1 MYTPGDS
8 AILAPLTP
16 SPNHSLTPSLKTK
29 AMSIIYKGKPFD
41 AESYRDSISTV
52 DKEGKRVWVY
62 PKKPKGKFTEYRTWV
77 SWVLLAI
84 LFSGPFIRIGGQP
97 LLLLNVVE
105 RKFVIFGQIFWP
117 QDFYL
122 FVLASLIGLIFI
134 VLFTVVY
141 GRVFCG
147 WVCPQTIFME
157 GVFRKIEYWIEG
169 DNTAQKKL
177 DRQAWNREKVLKKSS
192 KHLIFFAISFLIANT
207 FLAYIIGSDELLD
220 IITDPPAEHLTGLI
234 AILIFTGVFYWVF
247 ASFREQVCTTVC
259 PYGRLQG
266 VLLDKDSVVISYDY
280 TRGET
285 RGKFR
290 KGEDRAAADKG
301 DCVDCKLCV
310 SVCPTGIDIRNGTQL
325 ECINCTACIDAC
337 DSIMD
342 NVGLPKGLI
351 RYESESN
358 LQAGRTGMHWT
369 RRSIAYTVLLVV
381 LSVMFFAL
389 LFMRNQVETSLL
401 RTPGMLYQE
410 QEGDMISN
418 LYNYKIINKTQ
429 ESVPLTLRLL
439 EGKGEIKLIG
449 NQGSIRVPEGGTAEG
464 ALFIL
469 LPKASIHKA
478 SQKLEIGVFKGD
490 EQVETLK
497 TKFMGPV
504 GAQ

>member
-1 MYTPGDS
+1 
-8 AILAPLTP
+8 
-16 SPNHSLTPSLKTK
+16 
-29 AMSIIYKGKPFD
+29 MSIVYKGKPFD
-41 AESYRDSISTV
+41 PQSYRDSISTV
-52 DKEGKRVWVY
+52 DREGKRVWVY
-62 PKKPKGKFTEYRTWV
+62 PKKPKGKFTNYRSWV

-117 QDFYL
+117 HDFYL
-122 FVLASLIGLIFI
+122 FVLASLVGLVFI

-147 WVCPQTIFME
+147 WICPQTIFME
-157 GVFRKIEYWIEG
+157 MVFRKIEYWIEG

-177 DRQAWNREKVLKKSS
+177 DKQAWDKEKVVKKVS
-192 KHLIFFAISFLIANT
+192 KHAIFFAISFLIANT
-207 FLAYIIGSDELLD
+207 FLAYIIGSEELLD
-220 IITDPPAEHLTGLI
+220 IITDPPAAHIAGL
-234 AILIFTGVFYWVF
+234 ASILIFTGVFYWVF

-266 VLLDKDSVVISYDY
+266 VLLDRESVVISYDY
-280 TRGET
+280 TRGEA

-290 KGEDRAAADKG
+290 KGEDRKAADKG

-337 DSIMD
+337 DSIME
-342 NVGLPKGLI
+342 NVGLPTGLI
-351 RYESESN
+351 RYESEAN
-358 LQAGRTGMHWT
+358 LVEGRTGMHWT
-369 RRSIAYTVLLVV
+369 KRSIAYTGVLGV
-381 LSVMFFAL
+381 LSVLFVGL
-389 LFMRNQVETSLL
+389 LFMRGQVETSLL

-410 QEGDMISN
+410 QEGGYISN

-429 ESVPLTLRLL
+429 EAVPLTFRLL
-439 EGKGEIKLIG
+439 DEAGEIKLIG
-449 NQGSIRVPEGGTAEG
+449 NQSSIEVPEGGVAEG

-469 LPKASIHKA
+469 IPQESIEKA
-478 SQKLEIGVFKGD
+478 SQKLTIGVFKGD
-490 EQVETLK
+490 EQLETLK

-504 GAQ
+504 N

>member
-1 MYTPGDS
+1 
-8 AILAPLTP
+8 
-16 SPNHSLTPSLKTK
+16 
-29 AMSIIYKGKPFD
+29 MSVVYKGKPFD
-41 AESYRDSISTV
+41 PQSYRDSISTV
-52 DKEGKRVWVY
+52 DREGKRVWVY
-62 PKKPKGKFTEYRTWV
+62 PKKPKGKFTNYRTWV

-97 LLLLNVVE
+97 LLMLNVLE
-105 RKFVIFGQIFWP
+105 RKFVLFGQVFWP

-122 FVLASLIGLIFI
+122 FVLASIIGLIFI

-147 WVCPQTIFME
+147 WICPQTIFME
-157 GVFRKIEYWIEG
+157 MVFRKIEYWIEG

-177 DRQAWNREKVLKKSS
+177 DKQAWNREKVLKKGS
-192 KHLIFFAISFLIANT
+192 KHAIFFAISFLIANT
-207 FLAYIIGSDELLD
+207 FLAYIIGSEELLD
-220 IITDPPAEHLTGLI
+220 IVTDPPAEHTAGLI
-234 AILIFTGVFYWVF
+234 SILLFTGVFYWVF

-266 VLLDKDSVVISYDY
+266 VLLDRESVVISYDY
-280 TRGET
+280 TRGEE

-290 KGEDRAAADKG
+290 KGEDRKAADKG

-337 DSIMD
+337 DSIME
-342 NVGLPKGLI
+342 NVGLPTGLI
-351 RYESESN
+351 RYESEAN
-358 LQAGRTGMHWT
+358 LVAGRTGMHWT
-369 RRSIAYTVLLVV
+369 KRSIAYTVLLGV
-381 LSVMFFAL
+381 LMVMFVGL
-389 LFMRNQVETSLL
+389 LFLRGQVETSLL

-410 QEGDMISN
+410 QEGGYISN

-429 ESVPLTLRLL
+429 EAVPLTLQLL
-439 EGKGEIKLIG
+439 DETGKIRLIG
-449 NQGSIRVPEGGTAEG
+449 NQSEIQVPEGGVAEG

-469 LPKASIHKA
+469 IPKESIAKA
-478 SQKLEIGVFKGD
+478 SQKIKIGVFKGE
-490 EQVETLK
+490 EQLETLK

-504 GAQ
+504 YSE